1 MKRLTSV
8 ITALGLTSLAV
19 AGLPLQAR
27 SAHLAL
33 FGLAEAPV
41 TARQMIAQRSD
52 DNRSDDDRSWWQ
64 TLIDGERGDGGRNP
78 FAEKY
83 LNERLCVVSPNNI
96 SIGSWSDR
104 PLFVWLDKDDI
115 IKRFEVYDADI
126 AAPIWSDD
134 VGEGTEDG
142 WHVMELTTL
151 TFEPGKTYH
160 FALRQA
166 GEEGHANPADRAK
179 FGVYSAEEV
188 APVSAA
194 LEAAGLT
201 GHEANLETLRFFA
214 DQSGNRKLKEP
225 IYFLDFVRVLF
236 SMPASAERSTYINE
250 IVNTYCKP
258 SAEETSTTPLG

>member
-1 MKRLTSV
+1 MVGEIRLLRSTLTNGCVWSLLTIFRLAAGAIGHYLCGLIRMIV
-8 ITALGLTSLAV
+8 I
-19 AGLPLQAR
+19 
-27 SAHLAL
+27 H
-33 FGLAEAPV
+33 
-41 TARQMIAQRSD
+41 
-52 DNRSDDDRSWWQ
+52 
-64 TLIDGERGDGGRNP
+64 
-78 FAEKY
+78 
-83 LNERLCVVSPNNI
+83 
-96 SIGSWSDR
+96 
-104 PLFVWLDKDDI
+104 
-115 IKRFEVYDADI
+115 RFEVYDAGI

-142 WHVMELTTL
+142 WHVMELTNL

-166 GEEGHANPADRAK
+166 GEEGHANPADRAR

-214 DQSGNRKLKEP
+214 DQSGNRKFEGAYLL
-225 IYFLDFVRVLF
+225 FGLCTRVLF
-236 SMPASAERSTYINE
+236 SMPASAERSTYINA

-258 SAEETSTTPLG
+258 SSWRDF